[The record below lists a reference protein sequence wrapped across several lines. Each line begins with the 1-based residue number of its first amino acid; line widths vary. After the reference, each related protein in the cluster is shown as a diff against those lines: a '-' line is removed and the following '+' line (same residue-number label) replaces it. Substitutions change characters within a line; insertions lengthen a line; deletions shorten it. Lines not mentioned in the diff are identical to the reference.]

1 MIRLCILV
9 AYLAATMGTAN
20 AETYPNRT
28 VTVVVPFAAGGAV
41 DVVARLF
48 SAKISDN
55 IGQSMIV
62 ENRGGGGAT
71 IGIGSVATADPDG
84 YKILYSPNTAAI
96 IPALYRNLPFNP
108 EKDLVPISQAITSTL
123 VLVVHPKLKVNT
135 LQELIALAK
144 EQPSKLNFGSA
155 GVADPLQLGV
165 EMLKHETGIQVEA
178 IPYKGQGP
186 LFTALLAGELDMGIV
201 SLQTAL
207 PSIESGSL
215 RPLGITSGKRSK
227 ALPNVPT
234 IAEAGV
240 PGYLL
245 ESWHGFFAPA
255 RISPDIVARLHREIV
270 RAANLPDLKERIES
284 AGNEV
289 IANSPQE
296 FAAQFN
302 ADVEKFKK
310 VARAAKLPYQD

>member
-96 IPALYRNLPFNP
+96 IPALYRNL
-108 EKDLVPISQAITSTL
+108 L
-123 VLVVHPKLKVNT
+123 
-135 LQELIALAK
+135 
-144 EQPSKLNFGSA
+144 
-155 GVADPLQLGV
+155 
-165 EMLKHETGIQVEA
+165 
-178 IPYKGQGP
+178 
-186 LFTALLAGELDMGIV
+186 
-201 SLQTAL
+201 
-207 PSIESGSL
+207 
-215 RPLGITSGKRSK
+215 
-227 ALPNVPT
+227 
-234 IAEAGV
+234 
-240 PGYLL
+240 
-245 ESWHGFFAPA
+245 
-255 RISPDIVARLHREIV
+255 
-270 RAANLPDLKERIES
+270 
-284 AGNEV
+284 
-289 IANSPQE
+289 
-296 FAAQFN
+296 
-302 ADVEKFKK
+302 
-310 VARAAKLPYQD
+310 

>member
-1 MIRLCILV
+1 MIRPWILV

-48 SAKISDN
+48 SAKISDS

-62 ENRGGGGAT
+62 ENRSGGGAT

-96 IPALYRNLPFNP
+96 IPAFYRNLPFNP

-144 EQPSKLNFGSA
+144 AQP
-155 GVADPLQLGV
+155 
-165 EMLKHETGIQVEA
+165 
-178 IPYKGQGP
+178 
-186 LFTALLAGELDMGIV
+186 
-201 SLQTAL
+201 
-207 PSIESGSL
+207 
-215 RPLGITSGKRSK
+215 
-227 ALPNVPT
+227 
-234 IAEAGV
+234 
-240 PGYLL
+240 
-245 ESWHGFFAPA
+245 
-255 RISPDIVARLHREIV
+255 
-270 RAANLPDLKERIES
+270 
-284 AGNEV
+284 
-289 IANSPQE
+289 
-296 FAAQFN
+296 
-302 ADVEKFKK
+302 
-310 VARAAKLPYQD
+310 